1 MLTIKSSSPV
11 LLFHVGQ
18 WSSFQSGMLWYVL
31 NCIICVFEVLQQ
43 YLDRPAVH
51 HRFTSVFNRVQ
62 LTVKYHSKQC

>member
-1 MLTIKSSSPV
+1 
-11 LLFHVGQ
+11 
-18 WSSFQSGMLWYVL
+18 MLWYVL

-62 LTVKYHSKQC
+62 LTVKYHSKHC